1 MAAGTSDKYN
11 VKNGT
16 IRDVTGVPSLGVT
29 ALKLSRRDMAQRN
42 ADLSEKEKYI
52 KDKEPSNFSEDVKKS
67 RMSFNSAVGKAK
79 GFREHAKI
87 VDKINPE
94 GKAVTPTEDYTNV
107 DKIDDYKKGGKVKT
121 KPMKAFAKG
130 GSVRSASSRGD
141 GCATKGHT
149 KGAMR

>member
-42 ADLSEKEKYI
+42 ADLSKKEKYI

-94 GKAVTPTEDYTNV
+94 GKAVTPTEDYSDVT
-107 DKIDDYKKGGKVKT
+107 KIDKYKSGGAVK
-121 KPMKAFAKG
+121 A
-130 GSVRSASSRGD
+130 SRGD
-141 GCATKGHT
+141 GIAQRGKTRGRIC
-149 KGAMR
+149 